1 MKAYNYLLFRIY
13 TYYKDNGKNETENLL
28 VFSTACVVTLIGVL
42 NIMWIYFLCLL
53 LDFFPHFINKFY
65 LFGVIFLV
73 FMLLYNFN
81 IKDKKF
87 LNHNFEKDR
96 IGGFAVVG
104 IFFLTGLMTFIVGTI
119 YRNKVLGL

>member
-13 TYYKDNGKNETENLL
+13 TYYRDNGKNETENLL
-28 VFSTACVVTLIGVL
+28 VFSTACVVTLLTVI

-65 LFGVIFLV
+65 LFVVIFLV

-81 IKDKKF
+81 IKHKKF
-87 LNHNFEKDR
+87 LNYNFEKDR
-96 IGGFAVVG
+96 IGGLAVVSV
-104 IFFLTGLMTFIVGTI
+104 FVLTGLISFIVGTI
-119 YRNKVLGL
+119 YRSEVLGL